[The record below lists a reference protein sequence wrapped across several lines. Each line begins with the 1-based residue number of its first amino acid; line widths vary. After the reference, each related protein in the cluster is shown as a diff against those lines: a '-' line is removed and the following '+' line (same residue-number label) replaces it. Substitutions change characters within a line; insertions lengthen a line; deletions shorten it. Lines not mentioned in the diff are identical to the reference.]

1 MADPAFDFESAS
13 DIQEDDFQDA
23 PDIAPQ
29 PEASF
34 DFDNAITVGN
44 LTETAFFDKQNSVV
58 ELPAGGFQRIKAITS
73 GAYARGDAGR
83 EMGELYFQQL
93 IGNDTPEVQGAIN
106 SLREKA
112 NVEFGGLGTVED
124 IVRAGIEQTPQLMG
138 LLERGTRRGLQGAL
152 AGGAIGVAGGPASPV
167 TVPGGALAGGG
178 VGVTFGI
185 AEHSFIQN
193 AGESYG
199 YMSELL
205 DKEGV
210 QLEAKNLARMGA
222 VLSGAV
228 NAGLDTVSFGMLS
241 KVLLGKNLALD
252 ALRETGAKSIV
263 IPKTKEAIGKFI
275 VELGKAIA
283 VEAVTEGVQEGVKSY
298 SGEIVKHLSDQE
310 FDSLT
315 GEQIFKAMGDASA
328 EAAKATLAIGGAG
341 GGIKGGYALGKKS
354 AGGKDDT
361 AVPVEIMTEEDAIKQ
376 GMSEQ
381 AQVEGEP
388 LKITIPNIK
397 DAYQKPVVEFDNPG
411 GEWLENKQKWAEED
425 YAKGQKVSGPVT
437 GYTRV
442 VDFPVSEAIKINGA
456 NNETPVKGTPKFD
469 NLMESV
475 ERDGFNDDS
484 PILIGI
490 NHRGEP
496 YILEGN
502 NRAAVANAVGK
513 DTIKAEIKYYAG
525 GETKDGALTPK
536 KLEEL
541 VSGKKEGATQNTPE
555 SQIEWLDKSAT
566 RFDEMAADAEKAG
579 DTEAANNAKTLA
591 AGRRKQSAEIAEKLQ
606 IESAKRAN
614 EAITPIMEQEKK
626 AQQEKIANIQ
636 SETDDISMNLLR
648 EVTALQEDKSIVDP
662 ELHGMLEN
670 TRALLQEQRETTKPI
685 GLTAFIKSKGGIS
698 DISRESRKDMFGE
711 QSSSVYGAGGELQNM
726 GMKNRAKDGARNDKT
741 GIGLDT
747 ARELAVEAGYI
758 DADATIADFLVALEN
773 DFKYPNSVIAEMDMG
788 TQSRLDEID
797 NTLAKLDEALDRGGY
812 GTYSRERLGDLR
824 RRVAEN
830 KKLDKATARE
840 MKKREGEL
848 HRLAA
853 DKKLAEQ
860 SPPKI
865 LADKMTTF
873 LQGLRKGTYLGRYEA
888 LDVQNQI
895 IDMIE
900 QSGLEAEDRAKFI
913 RTIKN
918 TQTIEQLQNK
928 LPEIIERV
936 ERLADTA
943 RRRSLVSKIKSSL
956 ETARKSNIIAVDF
969 VNRIEDMV
977 NEIDTQ
983 GRTDKTIN
991 SLQKTLDYL
1000 QRNPDADMPKRV
1012 LNKLE
1017 ILNKKP
1023 LEDVTT
1029 EELQDIA
1036 NGIDDLIKK
1045 GKLKFELLQNKKE
1058 RLKQKRIEL
1067 LQKSSVPI
1075 NEIGMANRNIGERLT
1090 LMDGAKNKFREYQNK
1105 AKRVG
1110 VATNPMDV
1118 FFDMMDGGKKYL
1130 GENYRI
1136 FKKTIDESFSRYL
1149 DLRESATRDVKNLA
1163 DKLDLND
1170 LNFEKIGAWAVLQQE
1185 GGEKKLLDSGVTQE
1199 EIDRLQLDDKELQMY
1214 QLMREKLDEQ
1224 LPAIQK
1230 VMREV
1235 YNMDVEAVSD
1245 YFPFMT
1251 DHDAMSGVEIQDQ
1264 FGPNTPS
1271 IAKKKNVEKGMTIS
1285 RTLGS
1290 QKVRIDA
1297 MGVFLRHMDN
1307 ATYLI
1312 EMGKDIKDLGDVAQ
1326 SKEYK
1331 EAAGDLGQQMVVE
1344 WINLLARKGNLPG
1357 RIAIV
1362 DTLRRN
1368 VGAAMLGFKLSTVMI
1383 QVTALADGASLVG
1396 GNYVAQ
1402 GSYNIGTSREWRQ
1415 FILNNF
1421 PEVRERV
1428 GDDQA
1433 YLDGGPE
1440 GIVKNIREAG
1450 YWALKEI
1457 DALVASSVAAGAY
1470 IRAVESRG
1478 GEVDFSKPD
1487 ADAITEA
1494 QMMMRRTQS
1503 SPFAKDS
1510 PALFTQGRMSG
1521 NVSLDKAILQFQ
1533 SFMFNRWSLIKHDMW
1548 ELGIKQGDMA
1558 RAMNVATWLI
1568 IANIAEMGLR
1578 RGAEE
1583 IVSAITG
1590 DDEDRDEDEIT
1601 QKAILTTLN
1610 NVPFVSQAVS
1620 TFEYG
1625 GVPVPSVGMLYRIGN
1640 ELRWVAQSEDEDKRM
1655 QHALSA
1661 IGLIAGTTY
1670 GLPGTIQA
1678 ESIMRKSLK
1687 DE

>member
-1 MADPAFDFESAS
+1 MADPYKQFNREDAREDPYAQLSPASTGGDPYAKMIAPEGNGDPYMSLLQGSGVDEQEQDVIQRINNPQKETPSYFGFTEIPSALSSGFEANLRTAFRGLVAGQALKTGDYAAEIAESPINADMTQSEQQRGRAAREYLGSMSNALKIAS
-13 DIQEDDFQDA
+13 D
-23 PDIAPQ
+23 
-29 PEASF
+29 
-34 DFDNAITVGN
+34 N
-44 LTETAFFDKQNSVV
+44 LYQKNKD
-58 ELPAGGFQRIKAITS
+58 
-73 GAYARGDAGR
+73 
-83 EMGELYFQQL
+83 
-93 IGNDTPEVQGAIN
+93 
-106 SLREKA
+106 
-112 NVEFGGLGTVED
+112 D
-124 IVRAGIEQTPQLMG
+124 IVRLGLAKPESTLGGAAYDVGGAFGSFLPTIGATVLTRNPSYATAYFWALQDSETYKESIEAGKTPYEARVIAATTATGVAAIEQIGGHFFLNAIKESPIVK
-138 LLERGTRRGLQGAL
+138 RIVARSVAQGAEE
-152 AGGAIGVAGGPASPV
+152 GAQA
-167 TVPGGALAGGG
+167 
-178 VGVTFGI
+178 
-185 AEHSFIQN
+185 
-193 AGESYG
+193 
-199 YMSELL
+199 
-205 DKEGV
+205 
-210 QLEAKNLARMGA
+210 
-222 VLSGAV
+222 
-228 NAGLDTVSFGMLS
+228 
-241 KVLLGKNLALD
+241 
-252 ALRETGAKSIV
+252 
-263 IPKTKEAIGKFI
+263 I
-275 VELGKAIA
+275 VEESVLGY
-283 VEAVTEGVQEGVKSY
+283 TEVRDK
-298 SGEIVKHLSDQE
+298 
-310 FDSLT
+310 T
-315 GEQIFKAMGDASA
+315 FKDAAGDVAYA
-328 EAAKATLAIGGAG
+328 LAIGTIASAPITSTVTAIEDIAMKRG
-341 GGIKGGYALGKKS
+341 LSKKD
-354 AGGKDDT
+354 AEKLAKEFVENKDDVMEA
-361 AVPVEIMTEEDAIKQ
+361 AVSLVNKDASGVVDDKFSKQEALKAADAVFVPKEDALPADKS
-376 GMSEQ
+376 GAMEQ

-388 LKITIPNIK
+388 LRITIPNI
-397 DAYQKPVVEFDNPG
+397 
-411 GEWLENKQKWAEED
+411 
-425 YAKGQKVSGPVT
+425 
-437 GYTRV
+437 
-442 VDFPVSEAIKINGA
+442 
-456 NNETPVKGTPKFD
+456 
-469 NLMESV
+469 
-475 ERDGFNDDS
+475 
-484 PILIGI
+484 
-490 NHRGEP
+490 
-496 YILEGN
+496 
-502 NRAAVANAVGK
+502 NAQ
-513 DTIKAEIKYYAG
+513 
-525 GETKDGALTPK
+525 TK
-536 KLEEL
+536 
-541 VSGKKEGATQNTPE
+541 NTPE

-579 DTEAANNAKTLA
+579 DTEAANNAKVLA
-591 AGRRKQSAEIAEKLQ
+591 EGRRKQIEEIQ

-614 EAITPIMEQEKK
+614 EFLIPIQQEEKR
-626 AQQEKIANIQ
+626 AQQKQLENIQ
-636 SETDDISMNLLR
+636 AQTDDISLNLLR

-662 ELHGMLEN
+662 ETLTILED
-670 TRALLQEQRETTKPI
+670 TASLLNERRKTPKPVTLI
-685 GLTAFIKSKGGIS
+685 EFLKKLGGIKEYS
-698 DISRESRKDMFGE
+698 
-711 QSSSVYGAGGELQNM
+711 GELQTM
-726 GMKNRAKDGARNDKT
+726 GMKNRSSARNDKN
-741 GIGLDT
+741 GLELDM
-747 ARELAVEAGYI
+747 AREAAAEAGYI
-758 DADATIADFLVALEN
+758 DADSTVTDFLAALESEY
-773 DFKYPNSVIAEMDMG
+773 KGQPVISEKDIG
-788 TQSRLDEID
+788 IQSRLDEID
-797 NTLAKLDEALDRGGY
+797 DTLAKLDEALDKSGQ

-840 MKKREGEL
+840 IKKREGEL

-888 LDVQNQI
+888 LDVQNQL

-900 QSGLEAEDRAKFI
+900 QSGLDAADRAKFI

-918 TQTIEQLQNK
+918 TQTIEQLQGK
-928 LPEIIERV
+928 MPEIIERV
-936 ERLADTA
+936 ERLADA
-943 RRRSLVSKIKSSL
+943 AKRRSLVSKIKSSL

-969 VNRIEDMV
+969 VNRIEDLV

-983 GRTDKTIN
+983 GRTEKTIN

-1029 EELQDIA
+1029 EELQSIA
-1036 NGIDDLIKK
+1036 DGIADLVKK

-1058 RLKQKRIEL
+1058 RLKQKRIEA
-1067 LQKSSVPI
+1067 LQKATVPI
-1075 NEIGMANRNIGERLT
+1075 NEVSMANRNIGERLT
-1090 LMDGAKNKFREYQNK
+1090 LMDGAKNKFREYQNR

-1149 DLRESATRDVKNLA
+1149 DRRESATRDVKNLA

-1185 GGEKKLLDSGVTQE
+1185 GGEKKLLDSGVTQK
-1199 EIDRLQLDDKELQMY
+1199 EIDALQLDEKEMQMY

-1224 LPAIQK
+1224 LPDIQR

-1235 YNMDVEAVSD
+1235 YNMNVEAVSD

-1312 EMGKDIKDLGDVAQ
+1312 EMGKDIKELGDVAQ

-1331 EAAGDLGQQMVVE
+1331 ESAGDLGQQMVVE

-1383 QVTALADGASLVG
+1383 QVTALADGATLVG

-1415 FILNNF
+1415 FILKNF

-1440 GIVKNIREAG
+1440 GVVKNIREAG

-1457 DALVASSVAAGAY
+1457 DAMVASSIAAGAY
-1470 IRAVESRG
+1470 TRAVESRG
-1478 GEVDFSKPD
+1478 GEVDFNKPD

-1503 SPFAKDS
+1503 SPFAKDA
-1510 PALFTQGRMSG
+1510 PALFTQGKMSG

-1583 IVSAITG
+1583 IISAITG
-1590 DDEDRDEDEIT
+1590 DDEDRDEDDIT
-1601 QKAILTTLN
+1601 AKAILTTLN

-1625 GVPVPSVGMLYRIGN
+1625 GVPVPSAGMLYRIGN

-1661 IGLIAGTTY
+1661 IALIAGTSY